1 MSTCSIYI
9 KKHEFIVI
17 LFTNYFLISLDTVM
31 DILKLYSIFISMTF
45 AQGCFQK
52 VPPTS
57 QKTNIQ
63 TTRDLLVYLRGHRI
77 YYQVVIFFAFFDL
90 YFIANIV
97 LCRVRVSP
105 PESTIVLLILL
116 RFYKGSCFFFVV
128 QIAPEKCLSRKSICP
143 SLCMLAIPDFL
154 PFFFPPRHP
163 VFAARNRKESS
174 FFLPNTQST
183 LSGFEG
189 RG

>member
-1 MSTCSIYI
+1 MSMCSIYI
-9 KKHEFIVI
+9 KKCEFIVI
-17 LFTNYFLISLDTVM
+17 LFMNYFLISLDTVM

-77 YYQVVIFFAFFDL
+77 YYQVVIFFSFFDL
-90 YFIANIV
+90 YFIANII

-116 RFYKGSCFFFVV
+116 RFYKGRVQLLFF
-128 QIAPEKCLSRKSICP
+128 CGLDSSRKMSI
-143 SLCMLAIPDFL
+143 
-154 PFFFPPRHP
+154 
-163 VFAARNRKESS
+163 
-174 FFLPNTQST
+174 
-183 LSGFEG
+183 
-189 RG
+189 